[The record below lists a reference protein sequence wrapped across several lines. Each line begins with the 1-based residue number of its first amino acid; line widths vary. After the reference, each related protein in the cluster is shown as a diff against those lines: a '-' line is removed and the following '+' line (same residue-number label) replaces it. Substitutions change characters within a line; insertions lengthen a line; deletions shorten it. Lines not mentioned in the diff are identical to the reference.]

1 MLMSVSRVNFDNLN
15 RKNLNLL
22 FFFEFFIGI
31 FANFG
36 QAEKGECQKIENSD
50 EMMNPI
56 FEYIEYRKNNK
67 IVIKSN
73 KVTQSRD

>member
-1 MLMSVSRVNFDNLN
+1 MLMSVSRVNFDN

-36 QAEKGECQKIENSD
+36 QAEKGECQEIENSD

-56 FEYIEYRKNNK
+56 SNIEKTTK
-67 IVIKSN
+67 L
-73 KVTQSRD
+73 